1 MLFPKKLCDFVE
13 EMRMAKK
20 RKKARELTKKEI
32 RLGKKARRQRRMVL
46 IGVTVVAI
54 VVIGLLVFGLYQE
67 YILKPAEPV
76 AMVGDVPIRTD
87 EYQKMVRYYRS
98 NLKNQLAMLQ
108 EELSRLDENDPSY
121 EFMSQYYQQ
130 NIEQLQAEISDVHA
144 LGQRVLD
151 DMIEEELIRQEA
163 ARRGIVVTPEEVQLE
178 IETQFGYDR
187 NPPTPTPTPITTT
200 LTITPTPTIAPMT
213 EARFKELYNVTLER
227 LRERAGFSEADFRR
241 LFEAML
247 LRKKVEEAIGQEV
260 PTIADQVHARQ
271 IQVETEEQAQAIMT
285 LLDENTDEAEAMDA
299 LLVLLAEEGEEIK
312 TEEEIRTE
320 KDPQKLLARLR
331 ESEDPFAFLAQNFS
345 QDKSNRDNGGDLGW
359 FSKGRMVPEFEE
371 VAFSTPAGEV
381 SDPVETQFG
390 WHVILVHE
398 TSEEPEPQVWA
409 SHILV
414 ETEEEAKA
422 IRTLLEEGV
431 DDDTALSALNVLV
444 EAEVARAQAKR
455 EEAQEIWTQL
465 RESDD
470 RFALLAEK
478 FSDDWRSRDKGGDMD
493 WFPKEEHTA
502 EFDEVVFSLP
512 IGEISEPISNTIG
525 YHIVQVLGHEE
536 RELAPDILE
545 RRRAQAFD
553 DWLEEQRQSE
563 IVQRFWS
570 VDKVPPDTEP
580 MR

>member
-1 MLFPKKLCDFVE
+1 
-13 EMRMAKK
+13 MAKK

-32 RLGKKARRQRRMVL
+32 RLGKKARRQRQMIL
-46 IGVTVVAI
+46 IGVTIVTV
-54 VVIGLLVFGLYQE
+54 VVIALLAFGLYQE
-67 YILKPAEPV
+67 YVVKPSEPV
-76 AMVGDVPIRTD
+76 AIVGDVPIRTD
-87 EYQKMVRYYRS
+87 AYQKMVRYYRS

-130 NIEQLQAEISDVHA
+130 NIEQLQAEISDVHG

-151 DMIEEELIRQEA
+151 DMIDEELIRQEA

-178 IETQFGYDR
+178 IESQFGYDR

-213 EARFKELYNVTLER
+213 EARFKELYNITLER
-227 LRERAGFSEADFRR
+227 LHERAGFSEADFRR

-247 LRKKVEEAIGQEV
+247 LRRKVEEAIGQEV

-271 IQVETEEQAQAIMT
+271 IQVENEEQAQAIMT
-285 LLDENTDEAEAMDA
+285 LLDENTDEVEAMDA
-299 LLVLLAEEGEEIK
+299 LLILLAEEGEEIK

-320 KDPQKLLARLR
+320 KDPQKLLAQLR

-371 VAFSTPAGEV
+371 VAFSTPAGEI

-431 DDDTALSALNVLV
+431 DDDTALSALDVLI

-465 RESDD
+465 QESDD

-478 FSDDWRSRDKGGDMD
+478 FSNDWRSRDKGGDMD

-502 EFDEVVFSLP
+502 EFDEAVFSLP
-512 IGEISEPISNTIG
+512 IGEISQPISNTIG

-536 RELAPDILE
+536 RELTPDILE

-563 IVQRFWS
+563 VVQRFWS

>member
-1 MLFPKKLCDFVE
+1 
-13 EMRMAKK
+13 MAKK
-20 RKKARELTKKEI
+20 RKKVRELTKKEI
-32 RLGKKARRQRRMVL
+32 RLGKKARRQRRMIL
-46 IGVTVVAI
+46 IGVTVVAV
-54 VVIGLLVFGLYQE
+54 VVIGLLAFGFYQE
-67 YILKPAEPV
+67 YIVKPAEPV
-76 AMVGDVPIRTD
+76 ATVGEVPIRTD
-87 EYQKMVRYYRS
+87 AYQKMVRYYRS
-98 NLKNQLAMLQ
+98 NLKNQLAILQ
-108 EELSRLDENDPSY
+108 GELARLDPNDESY

-130 NIEQLQAEISDVHA
+130 NIEQLQSQISDVQG

-151 DMIEEELIRQEA
+151 DMIDEELIRQEA

-178 IETQFGYDR
+178 IETQFGYER

-200 LTITPTPTIAPMT
+200 LAITPTPTVAPMT
-213 EARFKELYNVTLER
+213 LARFQELYNTTLER

-241 LFEAML
+241 IFEAML
-247 LRKKVEEAIGQEV
+247 LRKKIEEAIGQEV

-271 IQVETEEQAQAIMT
+271 IQVENEEQAQAIMT
-285 LLDENTDEAEAMDA
+285 LLDENTDEAGALDA
-299 LLVLLAEEGEEIK
+299 LLVLLAEEGEEIR
-312 TEEEIRTE
+312 TEEEIRAE
-320 KDPQKLLARLR
+320 KNPQTLLAQLR
-331 ESEDPFAFLAQNFS
+331 ESGDPFAFLAQNFS

-359 FSKGRMVPEFEE
+359 FSRGRMVPEFEE
-371 VAFSTPAGEV
+371 TAFSTPAGEI

-414 ETEEEAKA
+414 ETEEEARA
-422 IRTLLEEGV
+422 IRTLLEEDV
-431 DDDTALSALNVLV
+431 DDDAALSALNVLV
-444 EAEVARAQAKR
+444 EAEVARAREKE
-455 EEAQEIWTQL
+455 EEAQELWAQL
-465 RESDD
+465 QESDD

-493 WFPKEEHTA
+493 WFPRGEQSP
-502 EFDEVVFSLP
+502 EFDEVAFSLA

-525 YHIVQVLGHEE
+525 YHIIQVLGHEE
-536 RELAPDILE
+536 RELAPSILE

-563 IVQRFWS
+563 MIQRFWS